1 MADQN
6 KSTKPDGKA
15 FDDFFDTIGNRAQE
29 VQGRGKR
36 QKTEDGAAQAEEDD
50 QRVVDEIES
59 LCMNCH
65 ANVRLHTYLLLFLGL
80 S

>member
-6 KSTKPDGKA
+6 KGTKPDGKA
-15 FDDFFDTIGNRAQE
+15 FDDFFDSIGNRAQE
-29 VQGRGKR
+29 VQGNAKR
-36 QKTEDGAAQAEEDD
+36 QKTEDGSAAPEEDD

-65 ANVRLHTYLLLFLGL
+65 ANVRFQACRV

>member
-1 MADQN
+1 MADHN

-29 VQGRGKR
+29 VQGNAKK
-36 QKTEDGAAQAEEDD
+36 QKTDDGSAPKEEEED

-65 ANVRLHTYLLLFLGL
+65 ANVRPFAESL
-80 S
+80 SG

>member
-6 KSTKPDGKA
+6 TAPAPSATEPKVDGKA
-15 FDDFFDTIGNRAQE
+15 FDDFFDSIGNRAQKVE
-29 VQGRGKR
+29 EK
-36 QKTEDGAAQAEEDD
+36 KDEEEEDD

-65 ANVRLHTYLLLFLGL
+65 ANVRPPLLL
-80 S
+80 SYPITPNSN

>member
-1 MADQN
+1 MTDQN

-15 FDDFFDTIGNRAQE
+15 FDDFFDSIGNRAQE
-29 VQGRGKR
+29 VQGNNKK
-36 QKTEDGAAQAEEDD
+36 QKTDGGNAPAEEED

-65 ANVRLHTYLLLFLGL
+65 ANVRPHISNL
-80 S
+80 SY